1 MRETIKM
8 NRRFARKPLAIAVS
22 AAIAGTALAVSMPS
36 MAAEADDQVTE
47 EIVVRGIRGSLSK
60 SADLK
65 RDSAGVL
72 DAITAEDIGDF
83 PDTNLAESLQRI
95 TGVAI
100 DRERGEGKNV
110 TVRGFGPQFNL
121 VTLNGRQLPTN
132 QGLSRSFDFGNL
144 ASEGVAA
151 VEVYKSAR
159 ADVPTGGIGSTI
171 NIVTT
176 RPLEAP
182 GLKATVAASAMRD
195 HSRYEGT
202 KTTPEVSALFSNTF
216 ADDTVGVS
224 LSLVRQERE
233 SGGNTA
239 NVGAW
244 HTFDGAVNNSWGCG
258 DPANEAWGG
267 IPAAPSDCNSWQ
279 ATQTNRPEAGELY
292 SVPQSI
298 GYEIASYDRTRT
310 NGQLMVQFQPSDAV
324 RATVDYTFA
333 ELELARSY
341 TNLSSWFNFDAQE
354 TTYTDGPIATP
365 LIYKERLGNS
375 DLSMASGYDAFV
387 SKLDS
392 VGLNVE
398 WEVND
403 RLSLELDHHSS
414 TSERKPDSP
423 YGDSALLSL
432 AIWDRDETTG
442 YFGPGQELPILEV
455 VMGEPISAA
464 NVQTTGSVFARNVS
478 DMEIDQTRL
487 SGTFNFDSSV
497 IESVDFGIEL
507 SNVSNEAAFSAVQR
521 DAWGSALGTPIGAI
535 EDLLTPA
542 SMAGAFDQI
551 PGGNDPRLQ
560 TEYFRFDMQAMITRM
575 ESLMASGD
583 MVTFAGT
590 MNNGD
595 CGTGLCTS
603 SDWLAQRFTEE
614 ESQAAYFQA
623 NLVGSLG
630 GLPTATRLGLRY
642 EKTDVESRALS
653 PNYVGLDWVGGNE
666 LVANTAGTAFSQK
679 SGDYN
684 VFLPSL
690 DFRVDVTDDVVARFS
705 ASKSMTRPDYLS
717 IDGGRLINN
726 PVRVTGGSGSG
737 GNPGLLPYESVN
749 IDLSLEYYYGEG
761 SYVAAGYFR
770 KKVENFIEN
779 QNVVEVI
786 DSLPHPA
793 LGPLVDDAR
802 AAGISNSGEWLGWIL
817 GNRADADG
825 VNVDAGRVSGVVG
838 RDPGA
843 PIDFS
848 TPVNREETA
857 TMDGWELVLQ
867 HNFGSTGF
875 GLIANVTLVDADI
888 SYDNTLDQ
896 FVDQF
901 VLTGLGDTANLV
913 AFYDKDGFSARIA
926 YNWRD
931 DFLGGIGQSQQF
943 GGARNPSFTAAYQQV
958 DLGVNY
964 WINDNFQV
972 YLDALNVTDETT
984 HVYGRV
990 DEQTLFAA
998 QLGPR
1003 YNLGVRYKF

>member
-1 MRETIKM
+1 MRGIKRM
-8 NRRFARKPLAIAVS
+8 SRRFSKRPLAAAVS
-22 AAIAGTALAVSMPS
+22 AAITGAAIGVSFPS
-36 MAAEADDQVTE
+36 LAAEADNQVTE
-47 EIVVRGIRGSLSK
+47 EIVVRGIRGSLVK
-60 SADLK
+60 SSDLK

-72 DAITAEDIGDF
+72 DAITAEDIGEF

-132 QGLSRSFDFGNL
+132 QGTSRSFDFGHL
-144 ASEGVAA
+144 ASEGVSA

-171 NIVTT
+171 NIITT

-182 GLKATVAASAMRD
+182 GLTATVAASAMRD

-244 HTFDGAVNNSWGCG
+244 HTFDGAVNNSWGCNAG
-258 DPANEAWGG
+258 PEAWGG

-279 ATQTNRPEAGELY
+279 ATQTNRPEPGELY

-310 NGQLMVQFQPSDAV
+310 NGQLTLQFQPSDAV
-324 RATVDYTFA
+324 RATVDYTYA

-354 TTYTDGPIATP
+354 TTYTDGPIASP
-365 LIYKERLGNS
+365 LIYKERLGDS
-375 DLSMASGYDAFV
+375 DFSMASGYDAFV
-387 SKLDS
+387 SDLDS

-403 RLSLELDHHSS
+403 RLQLELDHHSS
-414 TSERKPDSP
+414 SSTRNPDSP

-455 VMGEPISAA
+455 GLGEPLSAT

-487 SGTFNFDSSV
+487 SGTFDFDSSV
-497 IESVDFGIEL
+497 VESVDFGIEL
-507 SNVSNEAAFSAVQR
+507 TDVSNEAAFSAVQR
-521 DAWGSALGTPIGAI
+521 DAWGSALGTPIGSI

-542 SMAGAFDQI
+542 SMAGAFDEI
-551 PGGNDPRLQ
+551 PGGDDPRLQ

-575 ESLMASGD
+575 ESLMASGE
-583 MVTFAGT
+583 MPTFNGT

-603 SDWLAQRFTEE
+603 SDYLAQRFTEE
-614 ESQAAYFQA
+614 ESQAAYVQA

-630 GLPTATRLGLRY
+630 DRPTATRVGLRY
-642 EKTDVESRALS
+642 EKTDVSSRALS
-653 PNYVGLDWVGGNE
+653 PSYVGLDWVGGNE
-666 LVANTAGTAFSQK
+666 LVANTAGNTFSEK
-679 SGDYN
+679 TGDYDL
-684 VFLPSL
+684 FLPSL
-690 DFRVDVTDDVVARFS
+690 DFRVDLTDDVVARFS
-705 ASKSMTRPDYLS
+705 ASKSMTRPDYQS
-717 IDGGRLINN
+717 IDGGRLVNN
-726 PVRVTGGSGSG
+726 PVRVTGGSGNG
-737 GNPGLLPYESVN
+737 GNPALLPYESVN

-779 QNVVEVI
+779 QNVVEAI
-786 DSLPHPA
+786 DTLPHPA
-793 LGPLVDDAR
+793 LGPLVDEAR
-802 AAGISNSGEWLGWIL
+802 AAGVTNSGEWLGWIL
-817 GNRADADG
+817 NNRPDAEG
-825 VNVDAGRVSGVVG
+825 VDVENGRVSGVVG

-848 TPVNREETA
+848 TPVNRDETA
-857 TMDGWELVLQ
+857 TMDGWELVVQ
-867 HNFGSTGF
+867 HNFGTTGF
-875 GLIANVTLVDADI
+875 GVIANVTLVEADI

-913 AFYDKDGFSARIA
+913 AFYEKNNFSARVA

-931 DFLGGIGQSQQF
+931 DFLAGIGQTQQF
-943 GGARNPSFTAAYQQV
+943 GGARNPTFTAAYQQF
-958 DLGVNY
+958 DLSVNY

-972 YLDALNVTDETT
+972 YFDALNVTDETT

-990 DEQTLFAA
+990 TEQTLFAA

-1003 YNLGVRYKF
+1003 YNLGFRYKL